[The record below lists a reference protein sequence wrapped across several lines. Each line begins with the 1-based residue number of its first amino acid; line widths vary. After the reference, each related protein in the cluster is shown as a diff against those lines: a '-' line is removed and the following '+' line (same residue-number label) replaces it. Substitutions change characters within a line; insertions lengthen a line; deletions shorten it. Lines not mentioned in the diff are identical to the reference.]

1 MKRRLLPRY
10 GGSHA
15 KEPRHPMSGEQARA
29 LGLLMAFDR
38 GGQGKLRLRDRDLVY
53 FMMAATESQ
62 PKSRRVVVVKAICC
76 RSTAGGMLRGSQT
89 LLKHGFC
96 LAAALAN

>member
-1 MKRRLLPRY
+1 
-10 GGSHA
+10 
-15 KEPRHPMSGEQARA
+15 MSGEQAVREIQARA

-62 PKSRRVVVVKAICC
+62 PKSRRSVVVKAIRC
-76 RSTAGGMLRGSQT
+76 RGTAAGTLRGDQA
-89 LLKHGFC
+89 LLKHSF
-96 LAAALAN
+96 

>member
-1 MKRRLLPRY
+1 
-10 GGSHA
+10 
-15 KEPRHPMSGEQARA
+15 MSGEQAVREIQARA

-76 RSTAGGMLRGSQT
+76 WSTAGGTLSGSQM

-96 LAAALAN
+96 LAAASANYA